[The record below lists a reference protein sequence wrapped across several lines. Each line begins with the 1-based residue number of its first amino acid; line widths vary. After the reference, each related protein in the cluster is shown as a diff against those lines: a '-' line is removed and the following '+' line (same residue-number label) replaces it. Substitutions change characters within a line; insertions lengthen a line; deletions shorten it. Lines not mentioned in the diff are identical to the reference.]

1 MERGGEIGVKE
12 REKCAT
18 QANKSGDAKELN
30 FLLKHLFGWNFMKK
44 GGIIDKKHKKFSPR
58 GKIVTIEKSASYMH
72 LEIG

>member
-1 MERGGEIGVKE
+1 MCDTGEQIGRCE
-12 REKCAT
+12 
-18 QANKSGDAKELN
+18 GAKFFIEAPIWVE
-30 FLLKHLFGWNFMKK
+30 FYEK